1 MVCHHIAVST
11 IFGSN
16 LHTAEED
23 ARYLKHLSSSPRVV
37 HQLFIGFTVAGSFL
51 VQQDCC

>member
-1 MVCHHIAVST
+1 MVCHHFAEST

-23 ARYLKHLSSSPRVV
+23 ACYLKHPSSIPSVV
-37 HQLFIGFTVAGSFL
+37 HQLFIGFTVAG
-51 VQQDCC
+51 